1 MSAAASCSPS
11 ASPMA
16 VSAHPGPLSGP
27 VERSTAL
34 HWSCNI
40 LLACSE
46 PRNLVRQADV
56 HLERAPTAGATPSRR
71 ILPDPSVR
79 DRGRV
84 PQWEIYD
91 RCRVTGHV
99 GDVVAFVLWNLAIAA
114 SFCNPDSTP
123 PQMSNATAND
133 GDPCAGRHS
142 QTSQDVI
149 PSHPGLFEK
158 PSPPPSP
165 SRFRFFL
172 EPGDIEVYGGFSTTR
187 RFLRIWRATF
197 VRG

>member
-1 MSAAASCSPS
+1 MNEEGQVACRCGQWLTRRCYVRELALYRSLCPYLGLRLTATQSPVTSRIAVASCSPS

-34 HWSCNI
+34 HWSWNI

-46 PRNLVRQADV
+46 PRNLVREDSC
-56 HLERAPTAGATPSRR
+56 HLGAPAAFATPPRR

-99 GDVVAFVLWNLAIAA
+99 GDVVAFILLGIAV
-114 SFCNPDSTP
+114 
-123 PQMSNATAND
+123 AT
-133 GDPCAGRHS
+133 G
-142 QTSQDVI
+142 
-149 PSHPGLFEK
+149 
-158 PSPPPSP
+158 
-165 SRFRFFL
+165 
-172 EPGDIEVYGGFSTTR
+172 
-187 RFLRIWRATF
+187 W
-197 VRG
+197 

>member
-27 VERSTAL
+27 VERSIAL
-34 HWSCNI
+34 HWSWNI

-46 PRNLVRQADV
+46 PRNLVREDSCS
-56 HLERAPTAGATPSRR
+56 LGAPRAGATPSRR

-99 GDVVAFVLWNLAIAA
+99 GDVVAFILWNLAIAA
-114 SFCNPDSTP
+114 SFCNPDSTL

-142 QTSQDVI
+142 QTFQDFI
-149 PSHPGLFEK
+149 PSYPGLFEN
-158 PSPPPSP
+158 PPPPPSP
-165 SRFRFFL
+165 SRFFSFFGAGL
-172 EPGDIEVYGGFSTTR
+172 DRLFCYLSCGSALST
-187 RFLRIWRATF
+187 L
-197 VRG
+197 